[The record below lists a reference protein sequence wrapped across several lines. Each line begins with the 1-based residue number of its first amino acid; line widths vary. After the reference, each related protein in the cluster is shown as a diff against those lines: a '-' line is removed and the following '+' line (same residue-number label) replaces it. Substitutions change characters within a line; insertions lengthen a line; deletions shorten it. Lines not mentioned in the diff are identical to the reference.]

1 MKKSL
6 LFAIIVLSINA
17 SAQSKHPTS
26 PSMETV
32 RGRIEKTGIKTSDI
46 AAKMNLGQVFK
57 HKAPNQGSLIQ
68 VIDSTFWWQ
77 WDTLSTGWKIYSK
90 GIDYLYD
97 SKNNLTSILWQSWNG
112 TTWVNSYKNLCTYD
126 ANNNLTSELDQN
138 WNGSG
143 WVNSHIHL
151 STYDANNNLTNNLY
165 QTWNGSG
172 WVNSHKYLS
181 TYNANNYLTNELD
194 QDWNGSV
201 WVNTDQYTYSY
212 NVNNNFTSELSQ
224 TWNGTTWVNTTQYTY
239 TYDADNNRISGLIQG
254 WVGNGWVN
262 SFQYTYSYNANNKVT
277 SGLCQIWNN
286 SAWVNSNLST
296 YSYDANN
303 NRTSES
309 DQTWNGTT
317 WVNSTQYTSTY
328 DASNF
333 EKSYSRKNWD
343 SSGAKITDGD
353 SSYYYYHTVLGIY
366 EFTSNF
372 NTLKI
377 YPNPAKDNITLE
389 LSEAI
394 KESNLAIIDIDG
406 QQLITRQITSPKT
419 QLDISALPSGVYFVR
434 LTSEKSVLTGKFIKQ

>member
-143 WVNSHIHL
+143 WVNSH
-151 STYDANNNLTNNLY
+151 
-165 QTWNGSG
+165 
-172 WVNSHKYLS
+172 KYLS

-212 NVNNNFTSELSQ
+212 NVNNNFTSELS
-224 TWNGTTWVNTTQYTY
+224 
-239 TYDADNNRISGLIQG
+239 
-254 WVGNGWVN
+254 
-262 SFQYTYSYNANNKVT
+262 
-277 SGLCQIWNN
+277 
-286 SAWVNSNLST
+286 
-296 YSYDANN
+296 
-303 NRTSES
+303 
-309 DQTWNGTT
+309 QTWNGTT

-419 QLDISALPSGVYFVR
+419 QLDISALPNGVYFVR